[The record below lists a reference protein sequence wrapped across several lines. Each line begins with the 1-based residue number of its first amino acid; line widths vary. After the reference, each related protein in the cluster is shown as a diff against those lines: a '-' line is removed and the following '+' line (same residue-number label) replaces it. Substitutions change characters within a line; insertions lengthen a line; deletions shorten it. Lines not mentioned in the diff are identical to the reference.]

1 MKITV
6 EFLSLPN
13 IAKLVGGKSTSHDF
27 SGGSIQDLIGE
38 VAKKHGQQVS
48 DFLLD
53 PNGRLDAGFRV
64 VLNKQEWLNHD
75 QLGRTLE
82 DGDIVTIA
90 MLVGG
95 G

>member
-13 IAKLVGGKSTSHDF
+13 VVKMVGGKSVTHDF
-27 SGGSIQDLIGE
+27 SGGTIQDLVGE
-38 VAKKHGQQVS
+38 VAAKYGQPVR

-53 PNGRLDAGFRV
+53 DTGRLDTGFRV
-64 VLNKQEWLNHD
+64 VLNKREWLTHE
-75 QLGRTLE
+75 QLDRTLE
-82 DGDIVTIA
+82 DGDVVTIA

>member
-1 MKITV
+1 MRITV

-13 IAKLVGGKSTSHDF
+13 IAKLVGGKSISHDF
-27 SGGSIQDLIGE
+27 AGGTIQDLIGE
-38 VAKKHGQQVS
+38 VARKHGKKVS

-53 PNGRLDAGFRV
+53 DAGRLDAGFRV
-64 VLNKQEWLNHD
+64 VLNKREWLTHG
-75 QLGRTLE
+75 QLDRSVQ
-82 DGDIVTIA
+82 DGDVVTIA

>member
-13 IAKLVGGKSTSHDF
+13 IAKLVGGKSVSHDF
-27 SGGSIQDLIGE
+27 LGGSIQDLIGE
-38 VAKKHGQQVS
+38 FANKYGKRVS
-48 DFLLD
+48 DFLLAPD
-53 PNGRLDAGFRV
+53 GRLDAGFRV
-64 VLNKQEWLNHD
+64 VLNQKEWLTHD
-75 QLGRTLE
+75 QLDRPLE
-82 DGDIVTIA
+82 EGDTVTIA

>member
-13 IAKLVGGKSTSHDF
+13 VAKLVGGKSISHDF
-27 SGGSIQDLIGE
+27 AGGTIQDLIGE
-38 VAKKHGQQVS
+38 VARKHGKQVS
-48 DFLLD
+48 DFLLG
-53 PNGRLDAGFRV
+53 PGGNLDANFRV
-64 VLNKQEWLNHD
+64 ILNKVEWLNHD
-75 QLGRTLE
+75 QLDRALK
-82 DGDIVTIA
+82 DGDTITIA

>member
-1 MKITV
+1 MKVTV

-13 IAKLVGGKSTSHDF
+13 VAKQVGGKSVSHEF
-27 SGGSIQDLIGE
+27 SGGSIQKLIGE
-38 VAKKHGQQVS
+38 VAGKYGKKVG

-53 PNGRLDAGFRV
+53 ESGRLAADFRV

-75 QLGRTLE
+75 QLDRELN

>member
-13 IAKLVGGKSTSHDF
+13 IAKLVGAKSIFHDF
-27 SGGSIQDLIGE
+27 AGGTVQDLIGE
-38 VAKKHGQQVS
+38 VAGKYGKKVR

-53 PNGRLDAGFRV
+53 ESGRLAADFRV
-64 VLNKQEWLNHD
+64 VLNKKEWLTHE
-75 QLGRTLE
+75 QLDRPLE

>member
-1 MKITV
+1 MKVTV

-13 IAKLVGGKSTSHDF
+13 VAKMIGSKSVNLDFPGGTIH
-27 SGGSIQDLIGE
+27 DLIKEITGKYG
-38 VAKKHGQQVS
+38 KKVS

-53 PNGRLDAGFRV
+53 QDGRLDANFRV

-75 QLGRTLE
+75 QLDRAVQ
-82 DGDIVTIA
+82 DGDVVTIA

>member
-13 IAKLVGGKSTSHDF
+13 VVKMVGGRSVTHNF
-27 SGGSIQDLIGE
+27 SGGSIQELVGE
-38 VAKKHGQQVS
+38 VAAKYGKQVR

-53 PNGRLDAGFRV
+53 DTGRLDANFRV
-64 VLNKQEWLNHD
+64 VLNKREWLNHD
-75 QLGRTLE
+75 QLGRRLE
-82 DGDIVTIA
+82 DGDVVTIA

>member
-13 IAKLVGGKSTSHDF
+13 VVKMVGGKSVTHDF
-27 SGGSIQDLIGE
+27 SGGTIQELVGE
-38 VAKKHGQQVS
+38 VAVKYGKQVR

-53 PNGRLDAGFRV
+53 ESGRLDANFLV
-64 VLNKQEWLNHD
+64 VLNKKEWLNQD
-75 QLGRTLE
+75 QLDRVVQ

>member
-1 MKITV
+1 MKVTV

-13 IAKLVGGKSTSHDF
+13 VAKMIGGKSVAHDF
-27 SGGSIQDLIGE
+27 TGGTIQELVGE
-38 VAKKHGQQVS
+38 VAAKYGKPVRE
-48 DFLLD
+48 FLLD
-53 PNGRLDAGFRV
+53 ESGRLDAGFRV

-75 QLGRTLE
+75 QLDRAVQ

>member
-13 IAKLVGGKSTSHDF
+13 VVKMVGGKLATHDF
-27 SGGSIQDLIGE
+27 PGGTIQELIGE
-38 VAKKHGQQVS
+38 VTGKYGKKVR

-53 PNGRLDAGFRV
+53 DTGRLDSNFRV

-75 QLGRTLE
+75 QLDRAVQ

>member
-1 MKITV
+1 MKVTV

-13 IAKLVGGKSTSHDF
+13 VVKLVGGKSLSHDF
-27 SGGSIQDLIGE
+27 SGGSIQELIGE
-38 VAKKHGQQVS
+38 VAGKYGKKVR

-53 PNGRLDAGFRV
+53 ESGQLAADFRV
-64 VLNKQEWLNHD
+64 VLNKQKWLNPD
-75 QLGRTLE
+75 QLDQPVQ
-82 DGDIVTIA
+82 DGDVVTIA

>member
-13 IAKLVGGKSTSHDF
+13 VAKQVGGKSISHDF
-27 SGGSIQDLIGE
+27 SGGSIQQLIGE
-38 VAKKHGQQVS
+38 VAGKYGKRVS
-48 DFLLD
+48 DFLLGPD
-53 PNGRLDAGFRV
+53 GRLDADFRV

-75 QLGRTLE
+75 QLDRELNE
-82 DGDIVTIA
+82 GDIVTIA

>member
-13 IAKLVGGKSTSHDF
+13 IAKLVGGKSISHDF
-27 SGGSIQDLIGE
+27 PGGSIQQLIGE
-38 VAKKHGQQVS
+38 VAKKHGKKVS
-48 DFLLD
+48 DFLLGPD
-53 PNGRLDAGFRV
+53 GRLDAGFRV

-75 QLGRTLE
+75 QLDRPVQ

>member
-1 MKITV
+1 MKVTV

-13 IAKLVGGKSTSHDF
+13 IAKLVGGKSIPHDF
-27 SGGSIQDLIGE
+27 AGGTIQELIGE
-38 VAKKHGQQVS
+38 VAGKHGKKVS

-53 PNGRLDAGFRV
+53 ESGQLAPDFRV
-64 VLNKQEWLNHD
+64 VLNKQKWLNPD
-75 QLGRTLE
+75 QLDQPVQ
-82 DGDIVTIA
+82 DGDVITIA

>member
-1 MKITV
+1 MKVTV

-13 IAKLVGGKSTSHDF
+13 VVKMIGSKSVTLDFEGGTIDE
-27 SGGSIQDLIGE
+27 LIGE
-38 VAKKHGQQVS
+38 VTAKYGKQVRE
-48 DFLLD
+48 FLLD
-53 PNGRLDAGFRV
+53 ETGRLDANFRV
-64 VLNKQEWLNHD
+64 VLNKQEWLDQD
-75 QLGRTLE
+75 QLDRAVQ